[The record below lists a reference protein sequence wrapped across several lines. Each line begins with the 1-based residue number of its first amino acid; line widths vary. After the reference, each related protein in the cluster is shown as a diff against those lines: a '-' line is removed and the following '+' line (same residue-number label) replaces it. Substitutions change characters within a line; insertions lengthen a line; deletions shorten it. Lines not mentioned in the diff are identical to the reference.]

1 MDNSNIEV
9 NKFEKLESKILINN
23 QKLESKE
30 TSSLNDKQIK
40 ALEVENEYLKNII
53 ETNKTLDKEKE
64 EYVDSLK
71 DDFNVVV
78 VSRRNKDY
86 VYNYN
91 GLKNVK
97 DDDAKNNW
105 KAWLY
110 LAPVLVLMAVFL
122 IYPLI
127 DTFFIS
133 FMKDYNYVL
142 RTYNGFTF
150 DNYGFIL
157 GLTEINGGYEHRVID
172 YAIPNT
178 LIICFITVP
187 VSIII
192 ALLISVGLN
201 SLKWFQK
208 ILQTIFFLPYVTNTI
223 AVGMVFAVIFDR
235 NGVIN
240 WIFGLDK
247 DWIKGAARWD
257 AMLPLCIYIV
267 WSSLPFK
274 ILVFLSGLQGID
286 KQYYQA
292 AQIDATPKYKVLTRI
307 TVPLLSPQI
316 LYIMIT
322 SFIGGFKEY
331 SSIVGMFN
339 NPGTADGDYSLYTVV
354 YYVYDRMKDNKVHYA
369 AAAAVLLFLL
379 ILLFTALQFAVS
391 KRRVHY

>member
-23 QKLESKE
+23 QKLESKD

-142 RTYNGFTF
+142 RTYNGFTL

-192 ALLISVGLN
+192 ALLI
-201 SLKWFQK
+201 
-208 ILQTIFFLPYVTNTI
+208 
-223 AVGMVFAVIFDR
+223 
-235 NGVIN
+235 
-240 WIFGLDK
+240 
-247 DWIKGAARWD
+247 
-257 AMLPLCIYIV
+257 
-267 WSSLPFK
+267 
-274 ILVFLSGLQGID
+274 
-286 KQYYQA
+286 
-292 AQIDATPKYKVLTRI
+292 
-307 TVPLLSPQI
+307 
-316 LYIMIT
+316 
-322 SFIGGFKEY
+322 
-331 SSIVGMFN
+331 
-339 NPGTADGDYSLYTVV
+339 
-354 YYVYDRMKDNKVHYA
+354 
-369 AAAAVLLFLL
+369 
-379 ILLFTALQFAVS
+379 
-391 KRRVHY
+391 